1 MAFAATLFLVNP
13 SVTAVSNTP
22 IAYAQEKTTTTAP
35 AVSSAIL
42 CNCYA
47 YVRSQYPD
55 FPPTWELENN
65 TTPHVGAVVIFDY
78 DGLPHYGIISK
89 MNADGFWLTDSNY
102 GGCGI
107 RNHYIEWTSR
117 FIKGFWASK

>member
-1 MAFAATLFLVNP
+1 MPKVP
-13 SVTAVSNTP
+13 DAVM
-22 IAYAQEKTTTTAP
+22 
-35 AVSSAIL
+35 

-65 TTPHVGAVVIFDY
+65 SMPHVGAVVIFDY
-78 DGLPHYGIISK
+78 NGTPHYGIISK
-89 MNADGFWLTDSNY
+89 LNADGFWLTDSNF

-107 RNHYIEWTSR
+107 RTHFIEWTNKS
-117 FIKGFWASK
+117 ITGFWSR

>member
-1 MAFAATLFLVNP
+1 MVNP
-13 SVTAVSNTP
+13 TPTAVSAP
-22 IAYAQEKTTTTAP
+22 QLAYAKGTEATSTQAAITPKVSN
-35 AVSSAIL
+35 AVL

-78 DGLPHYGIISK
+78 SGLPHYGIISK
-89 MNADGFWLTDSNY
+89 LNADGFWLTDSNF

-107 RNHYIEWTSR
+107 RTHFIEWNNKYIT
-117 FIKGFWASK
+117 GFWAS